1 MIKFNK
7 VYINDNRLSSM
18 SQDIT
23 PKSEL
28 VGVQF
33 PAQVIAKIDERRSL
47 TGATRQEIIRQAV
60 INELF

>member
-1 MIKFNK
+1 MLKYLYAK
-7 VYINDNRLSSM
+7 EYEHTMSND
-18 SQDIT
+18 I

>member
-1 MIKFNK
+1 MS
-7 VYINDNRLSSM
+7 ND
-18 SQDIT
+18 I